1 MPDKTEHIFIA
12 DELALDERLDRHLSA
27 CMEASRAHI
36 QKLIEDE
43 AVFVN
48 GKLAKANHRLRL
60 GDRITVREEPPV
72 PLAVVPQSIPLNILY
87 EDSDIIV
94 INKTRGMV
102 VHPAAGNPDGTLV
115 NALLHHCHDLS
126 GINGVLRPGIVHRLD
141 KETSGAIVV
150 AKNDRAHLALAEQIQ
165 RKTAGRIYWAIVHG
179 VMKEEAGRIESLI
192 GRDPTDRKRMAVVA
206 KNGKPAV
213 THFQVLERFENITL
227 VCCRLETGRTHQI
240 RVHLAYRGY
249 PVVGDTVYAKRKHH
263 FSIRGQALHAK
274 ELHLIHP
281 GTGRQMQFFAP
292 LPADMVAILRALGSE
307 VLQAEQDKNE
317 RGFIDGQ
324 VD

>member
-1 MPDKTEHIFIA
+1 MTEKTELVFIA
-12 DELALDERLDRHLSA
+12 DEAAVEERLDRYLSA
-27 CMEASRAHI
+27 QMEVSRSHI
-36 QKLIEDE
+36 QKLIDEE
-43 AVFVN
+43 AVFIN
-48 GKLAKANHRLRL
+48 NKLAKANHLLRL
-60 GDRITVREEPPV
+60 GDAIVVHEAPPA
-72 PLAVVPQSIPLNILY
+72 PLEVVPQSLPLNILY

-94 INKTRGMV
+94 INKARGMV

-115 NALLHHCHDLS
+115 NALLYHCRDLS

-141 KETSGAIVV
+141 KDTSGAIVV

-179 VMKEEAGRIESLI
+179 VIKDDSGRIESLI
-192 GRDPTDRKRMAVVA
+192 GRDPADRKRMAVVS

-213 THFQVLERFENITL
+213 THFQVLERFDNMTL

-240 RVHLAYRGY
+240 RVHLAQRGF
-249 PVVGDTVYAKRKHH
+249 PVVGDPVYAKRKHR
-263 FSIRGQALHAK
+263 FAIQGQALHAK

-281 GTGRQMQFFAP
+281 GTGREMKFFAP
-292 LPADMVAILRALGSE
+292 LPNDMVVILRALGSKA
-307 VLQAEQDKNE
+307 LQEEQAKNE
-317 RGFIDGQ
+317 RGFIDGK